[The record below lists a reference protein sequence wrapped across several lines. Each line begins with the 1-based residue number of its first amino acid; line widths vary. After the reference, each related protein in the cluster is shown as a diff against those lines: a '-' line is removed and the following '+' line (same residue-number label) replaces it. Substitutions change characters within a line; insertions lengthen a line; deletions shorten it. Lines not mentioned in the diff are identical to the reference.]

1 MTFGNGN
8 LTMRINGGTRKVPQ
22 SSNPIGY
29 VVDRH
34 GHRRSLSESQRPTC
48 S

>member
-1 MTFGNGN
+1 MTVGNGN
-8 LTMRINGGTRKVPQ
+8 LTMRINGATRKVPQ

-29 VVDRH
+29 EVDRT
-34 GHRRSLSESQRPTC
+34 GHRRALSQSARPTC

>member
-1 MTFGNGN
+1 MTVGNGN
-8 LTMRINGGTRKVPQ
+8 LTMRINGGTRRVPQ

-29 VVDRH
+29 VVDRA
-34 GHRRSLSESQRPTC
+34 GHRRSLSEAERPTC